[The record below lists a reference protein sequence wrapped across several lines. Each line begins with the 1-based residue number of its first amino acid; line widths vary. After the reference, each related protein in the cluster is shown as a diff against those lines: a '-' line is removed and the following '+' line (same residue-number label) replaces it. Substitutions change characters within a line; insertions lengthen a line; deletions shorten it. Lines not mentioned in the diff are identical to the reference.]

1 MSQTPRRAVAGGG
14 GGALAGKS
22 VLITGG
28 QPHPIVPAG
37 GRQRSAANVA
47 PSSRAAAPDS
57 AANWVKVN
65 GRYNYRGL
73 ETSAEGKP

>member
-1 MSQTPRRAVAGGG
+1 MSQTPRRAVAGG

-47 PSSRAAAPDS
+47 PSSLAAAPDS

-65 GRYNYRGL
+65 GRYNYRGP
-73 ETSAEGKP
+73 ETSAEGKR